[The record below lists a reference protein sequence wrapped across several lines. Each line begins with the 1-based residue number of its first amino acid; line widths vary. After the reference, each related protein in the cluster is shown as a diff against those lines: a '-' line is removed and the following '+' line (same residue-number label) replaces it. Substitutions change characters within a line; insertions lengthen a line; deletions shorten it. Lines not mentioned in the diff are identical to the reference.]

1 MQYRVFGNTGCEIS
15 ALGYGCMRFP
25 TTDNTPGSANIDKEQ
40 AIRLIRHAIDNG
52 VNSVDTAYNY
62 HGGQSEIVV
71 GEALKDGY
79 RERVTL
85 ATKLLSRQDLSG
97 YQVPC
102 MAGQGTCRF

>member
-52 VNSVDTAYNY
+52 VNYVDTAYNY

-71 GEALKDGY
+71 GEALK
-79 RERVTL
+79 EVI
-85 ATKLLSRQDLSG
+85 ATRPIWLPSALYGWSRSLPILIACWMSS
-97 YQVPC
+97 
-102 MAGQGTCRF
+102 